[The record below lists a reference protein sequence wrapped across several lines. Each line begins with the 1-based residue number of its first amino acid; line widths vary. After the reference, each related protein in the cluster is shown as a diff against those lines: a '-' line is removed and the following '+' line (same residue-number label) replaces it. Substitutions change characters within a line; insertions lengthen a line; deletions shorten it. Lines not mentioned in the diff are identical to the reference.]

1 MSATEHSST
10 DELEGSLS
18 ELQESPEPEEDE
30 ATVDLAT
37 AAGKKAGHERSE
49 GIKSTKARTVIG
61 TE

>member
-18 ELQESPEPEEDE
+18 ELQESPQPGEDE
-30 ATVDLAT
+30 EMEDLAT
-37 AAGKKAGHERSE
+37 AAEKKAGHERSG
-49 GIKSTKARTVIG
+49 GIKSTKAKTVIG